1 MARPFR
7 VSPVYSYRVIA
18 FSLRLRLIL
27 AFSALVSLVL
37 FVGIASYSINEQVR
51 TSVSDLQP
59 SDRVDISGI
68 DWKRL
73 GVEFEGYWN
82 SPGAFIATQV
92 SEVPEL
98 KSPKLR
104 GRIQSVA
111 PDAKSFTMYGLR
123 IRLTPG
129 TDGDPDRSGKDVPLD
144 PKRLTVGVR
153 AEVSCKV
160 DEVTHEW
167 TATKVELE
175 NVKSSDKV
183 KGMITADY
191 SDGQA
196 PETVEIHGLQ
206 IVLQP
211 VEESGPETAFGRI
224 EHGTRMLRALQKFR
238 AAAHTAVGPHSD
250 AVDKSW
256 LNQSAALE
264 MDREAAMFEQVL
276 ADADSGAKN
285 PAVVPMGD
293 SLRHLQ
299 QLGERVPRLQELVR
313 DMHRRFD
320 AGNQSGALDFLSGT
334 VEPFLD
340 GELLQFVYA
349 YLHQAEEDLGDE
361 LHRVLDRTGE
371 TTRIALGTSLIAV
384 LVAVVL
390 GLMVWRS
397 IHRPI
402 RRLHDAAM
410 ALGQGRL
417 ETRVDVASHDEF
429 GVLARAFNS
438 MAGQLAA
445 STVSVAGLQSMF
457 DSMAA
462 SVILCDQNGVITRT
476 NAAAD
481 RMLGAARGAT
491 STRPVR
497 AHCKLT
503 EGETL
508 SSLAA
513 ASARIGGSLDR
524 AMLRTDGTEVPVS
537 LSCSALRTSDGALQG
552 YVLVAQDLTQLKA
565 VEEQLR
571 ESLGEKE
578 LLLREVH
585 HRVKNNMQVISS
597 LLAMQSTSGDPE
609 VLRKLEDSQHRIRTI
624 ALIHEQ
630 LYQQTEL
637 ARIDTQSY
645 LKVLAHHLVQSY
657 GKAEQVNLDLDVDNL
672 NLDLDQSLACGLI
685 VNELLTNAFKYA
697 FEDGRAGRVSLRLK
711 ELPDGMRLL
720 EVADDGRGFQPK
732 TGEKRRTLGTS
743 LVAKLAR
750 QLRGKVTTTGDGG
763 VTVRILFEGQQKA
776 ATVNA

>member
-1 MARPFR
+1 M
-7 VSPVYSYRVIA
+7 IA
-18 FSLRLRLIL
+18 PSLRLRLVL

-37 FVGIASYSINEQVR
+37 FVGIASYGINEQVR
-51 TSVSDLQP
+51 KSVSELQP

-68 DWKRL
+68 DLKRS

-92 SEVPEL
+92 SEAPEQR
-98 KSPKLR
+98 SPKLR

-111 PDAKSFTMYGLR
+111 VERRTFAMYGIP
-123 IRLTPG
+123 IRVTPG
-129 TDGDPDRSGKDVPLD
+129 TDGDPDRNGKGTLLD
-144 PKRLTVGVR
+144 FAKLAVGGR

-160 DEVTHEW
+160 DEATGEW

-183 KGMITADY
+183 KGMITAVDI
-191 SDGQA
+191 DGQA
-196 PETVEIHGLQ
+196 PETVEIHGLM

-211 VEESGPETAFGRI
+211 MQEGGPETAFGRI

-238 AAAHTAVGPHSD
+238 AAAHAAVGTHSD
-250 AVDKSW
+250 DVTKPW

-276 ADADSGAKN
+276 NDASGGQKN

-293 SLRHLQ
+293 SLRHL
-299 QLGERVPRLQELVR
+299 LHLAERVPRLQELVR
-313 DMHRRFD
+313 DMHRRLD
-320 AGNQSGALDFLSGT
+320 AGDQSRALDYLSGE

-340 GELLQFVYA
+340 NELLQFVYA

-361 LHRVLDRTGE
+361 LHQVLDRTGE
-371 TTRIALGTSLIAV
+371 TTRIALGTSVIAV
-384 LVAVVL
+384 LVALVL

-397 IHRPI
+397 IHAPI
-402 RRLHDAAM
+402 RRLHDAAV

-417 ETRVDVASHDEF
+417 ETRVGITSSDEL
-429 GVLARAFNS
+429 GVLGRAFNS
-438 MAGQLAA
+438 MASQLAA
-445 STVSVAGLQSMF
+445 STVSVAGLQAIF

-462 SVILCDQNGVITRT
+462 AVVLCDQSGRITRT

-481 RMLGAARGAT
+481 RMLGISHGQAVGKHLREFCKMEIEEGA
-491 STRPVR
+491 
-497 AHCKLT
+497 
-503 EGETL
+503 
-508 SSLAA
+508 SSLAS
-513 ASARIGGSLDR
+513 ASARSGGSLER
-524 AMLRTDGTEVPVS
+524 HMLRSGGAQVAVS
-537 LSCSALRTSDGALQG
+537 LSCSEMRTSDGTLQG
-552 YVLVAQDLTQLKA
+552 HVLVAQDLTQLKA
-565 VEEQLR
+565 AESQLR

-609 VLRKLEDSQHRIRTI
+609 VLRKLEDSQNRIRTI

-645 LKVLAHHLVQSY
+645 LQVLAHHLVQSY
-657 GKAEQVNLDLDVDNL
+657 GKAEQVRLDLDVDNL

-685 VNELLTNAFKYA
+685 VNELLTNAFKYTFA
-697 FEDGRAGRVSLRLK
+697 DGRKGRVSLRLK
-711 ELPDGMRLL
+711 DLGDGSRLL
-720 EVADDGRGFQPK
+720 EVADDGQGFQPK
-732 TGEKRRTLGTS
+732 AGEKRRTLGTS

-750 QLRGKVTTTGDGG
+750 QLRGRVITSGDGG
-763 VTVRILFEGQQKA
+763 VTVKIVFEGSAKVEA
-776 ATVNA
+776 VTA

>member
-1 MARPFR
+1 
-7 VSPVYSYRVIA
+7 VIA
-18 FSLRLRLIL
+18 SSLRLRLIL

-98 KSPKLR
+98 KYPKLR

-111 PDAKSFTMYGLR
+111 PDVKSFTMYGLS

-144 PKRLTVGVR
+144 PKKLAAGLR

-160 DEVTHEW
+160 DDVTHEW

-250 AVDKSW
+250 ASDKSW

-276 ADADSGAKN
+276 ADADSGGKN
-285 PAVVPMGD
+285 PMVVPMGD

-320 AGNQSGALDFLSGT
+320 AGNQSEALDFLSGT

-417 ETRVDVASHDEF
+417 ETRVDVSSHDEF

-462 SVILCDQNGVITRT
+462 SVILCDQNGAITRT

-481 RMLGAARGAT
+481 RLLGAARGST

-497 AHCKLT
+497 AFCKLT

-508 SSLAA
+508 SSLAS
-513 ASARIGGSLDR
+513 ASARVGGSLDR

-645 LKVLAHHLVQSY
+645 LKVLAQHLVQSY

-720 EVADDGRGFQPK
+720 EVADDGLGFQPK

>member
-1 MARPFR
+1 M
-7 VSPVYSYRVIA
+7 IA
-18 FSLRLRLIL
+18 SSLRLRLVL

-37 FVGIASYSINEQVR
+37 FVGIASYGINEQVR
-51 TSVSDLQP
+51 KSVSELQP

-68 DWKRL
+68 DLKRS

-92 SEVPEL
+92 SEAPEQR
-98 KSPKLR
+98 SPKLR
-104 GRIQSVA
+104 GRIQAVS
-111 PDAKSFTMYGLR
+111 PERKTLTMYGITMR
-123 IRLTPG
+123 VTPG
-129 TDGDPDRSGKDVPLD
+129 TDGDPDRNGKGTLLD
-144 PKRLTVGVR
+144 FSRLAVGVR
-153 AEVSCKV
+153 AEVSCRV
-160 DEVTHEW
+160 DESTSEW

-183 KGMITADY
+183 KGMITAVDI
-191 SDGQA
+191 DGQA
-196 PETVEIHGLQ
+196 PETVEIHGLL

-211 VEESGPETAFGRI
+211 MQEGGPETAFGRI

-238 AAAHTAVGPHSD
+238 AAAHAAVGPHSD
-250 AVDKSW
+250 DLGKPW

-276 ADADSGAKN
+276 NDASSGQKD
-285 PAVVPMGD
+285 PAIVPMGE
-293 SLRHLQ
+293 SLRHLL
-299 QLGERVPRLQELVR
+299 QLGERVPRLQSFVR

-320 AGNQSGALDFLSGT
+320 GGDQSAALDFLSGE

-340 GELLQFVYA
+340 NELLQFVYA

-361 LHRVLDRTGE
+361 LHQVLDRTGE
-371 TTRIALGTSLIAV
+371 TTRIALGTSVIAV
-384 LVAVVL
+384 LVALVL
-390 GLMVWRS
+390 GLMVWQS
-397 IHRPI
+397 IHAPI
-402 RRLHDAAM
+402 RRLHDAAV

-417 ETRVDVASHDEF
+417 ETRVGVTSSDEL
-429 GVLARAFNS
+429 GVLGRAFNS
-438 MAGQLAA
+438 MASQLAA
-445 STVSVAGLQSMF
+445 STVSVASLQAIF

-462 SVILCDQNGVITRT
+462 AVVLCDQAGVITRT

-481 RMLGAARGAT
+481 RMLGIVRGDAVGRNVRDFCRLEEREPVAA
-491 STRPVR
+491 
-497 AHCKLT
+497 
-503 EGETL
+503 
-508 SSLAA
+508 LAA
-513 ASARIGGSLDR
+513 ASAKAGGSLER
-524 AMLRTDGTEVPVS
+524 TMLRSGGAEVAVS
-537 LSCSALRTSDGALQG
+537 LSCSAMRTADGALQG
-552 YVLVAQDLTQLKA
+552 HILVAQDLTRLKA
-565 VEEQLR
+565 AESQLR

-609 VLRKLEDSQHRIRTI
+609 VLRKLEDSQNRIRTI

-645 LKVLAHHLVQSY
+645 LQVLAQHLIQSY
-657 GKAEQVNLDLDVDNL
+657 GKAEQVRLELDVDNL

-697 FEDGRAGRVSLRLK
+697 FADGRQGKVSLRLK
-711 ELPDGMRLL
+711 DLGDGSRLL
-720 EVADDGRGFQPK
+720 EVADDGQGFQPK

-743 LVAKLAR
+743 LVSKLAR
-750 QLRGKVTTTGDGG
+750 QLRGRVITSGEGG
-763 VTVRILFEGQQKA
+763 VTVKIVFEGA
-776 ATVNA
+776 ARAEAVTA

>member
-1 MARPFR
+1 M
-7 VSPVYSYRVIA
+7 IA
-18 FSLRLRLIL
+18 SSLRLRLVL

-37 FVGIASYSINEQVR
+37 FVGIASYGINEQVR
-51 TSVSDLQP
+51 KSVSELQP

-68 DWKRL
+68 DLKRS

-92 SEVPEL
+92 SEAPEQR
-98 KSPKLR
+98 SPKLR
-104 GRIQSVA
+104 GRIQSVSA
-111 PDAKSFTMYGLR
+111 EKKSFLMYGIT
-123 IRLTPG
+123 IRVTPG
-129 TDGDPDRSGKDVPLD
+129 TDGDPDRNGKGTLLD
-144 PKRLTVGVR
+144 FSKLATGVR

-160 DEVTHEW
+160 DEATSEW

-183 KGMITADY
+183 KGMITAVDI
-191 SDGQA
+191 DGQA
-196 PETVEIHGLQ
+196 PETVEIHGLM

-211 VEESGPETAFGRI
+211 MQEGGPETAFGRI

-238 AAAHTAVGPHSD
+238 AAAHAAVGPHSD
-250 AVDKSW
+250 DTSKPW

-276 ADADSGAKN
+276 NDASGGQKD
-285 PAVVPMGD
+285 PAIVPMGE
-293 SLRHLQ
+293 SLRHLLH
-299 QLGERVPRLQELVR
+299 LGERVSRLQSLVR

-320 AGNQSGALDFLSGT
+320 AGNQSQALDFLSGE

-340 GELLQFVYA
+340 NELLQFVYA

-361 LHRVLDRTGE
+361 LHQVLDRTGE
-371 TTRIALGTSLIAV
+371 TTRIALGTSVIAV
-384 LVAVVL
+384 LVALVL
-390 GLMVWRS
+390 GLMVWQS
-397 IHRPI
+397 IHAPI
-402 RRLHDAAM
+402 RRLHDAAV

-417 ETRVDVASHDEF
+417 ETRVGVTSSDEL
-429 GVLARAFNS
+429 GVLGRAFNS
-438 MAGQLAA
+438 MASQLAA
-445 STVSVAGLQSMF
+445 STVSVASLQSIF

-462 SVILCDQNGVITRT
+462 AVVLCDQNGFITRT

-481 RMLGAARGAT
+481 RMLGIVRGQAVGRSVRDFCRMEEREPVAA
-491 STRPVR
+491 
-497 AHCKLT
+497 
-503 EGETL
+503 
-508 SSLAA
+508 LAA
-513 ASARIGGSLDR
+513 ASAKAGGSLER
-524 AMLRTDGTEVPVS
+524 TMLRSGGTEVAVS
-537 LSCSALRTSDGALQG
+537 LSCSAMRTTDGALQG
-552 YVLVAQDLTQLKA
+552 HILVAQDLTRLKA
-565 VEEQLR
+565 AEAQLR

-609 VLRKLEDSQHRIRTI
+609 VLRKLEDSQNRIRTI

-645 LKVLAHHLVQSY
+645 LQVLAQHLIQSY
-657 GKAEQVNLDLDVDNL
+657 GKAEQVRLELDVDNL

-697 FEDGRAGRVSLRLK
+697 FADGRHGKVSLRLK
-711 ELPDGMRLL
+711 DLGDGSRLL
-720 EVADDGRGFQPK
+720 EVADDGQGFQPK

-743 LVAKLAR
+743 LVSKLAR
-750 QLRGKVTTTGDGG
+750 QLRGRVITSGEGG
-763 VTVRILFEGQQKA
+763 VTVKIVFEGA
-776 ATVNA
+776 ARTEAVTA